1 MKAMRGAAMLCA
13 ACLIGT
19 GICSLPAPAAVYA
32 AEEETAPEFEGLRYE
47 AADGAVTITGF
58 TSDLTGKV
66 TVPAEIDGLPVTK
79 IGEGAFKYNFKITEV
94 TLPDSITELGKLA
107 FKSCGKMIKAT
118 LPKNLTAIPESCF
131 EECRKL
137 ESLVI
142 PEPVKSLGELAFA
155 QCLALADLTVPEGL
169 ETVGEDAFL
178 NTPWL
183 EAKRAENPFVIINH
197 VLIDGKA
204 CSGDITIPSDVT
216 VIGPSAFAH
225 DYYLKNVL
233 VPENVKEIARLGFF
247 NCTGLE
253 SITVL
258 NPECKIYDIDGT
270 ISNIYNKH
278 QFSFMGAIRGY
289 ENSTLQA
296 FCEPRDYPFEVITAV
311 RGDYDL
317 NGKVSSD
324 DAQNVLN
331 YYAQAVAGSTPALN
345 ALQKEGTDVNGDGAI
360 DSADAQLI
368 LLYYVQNT
376 LAGVPT
382 TWEQLTAESSS

>member
-1 MKAMRGAAMLCA
+1 MQNAELVRRVLRTCRRYAMIIKSAYNLFRQETCQRQCSAALPEAERAESGGNIRLLKHESRGENLMKAMRGAAMLCA

-47 AADGAVTITGF
+47 TADGAVTITGF

-107 FKSCGKMIKAT
+107 FKSCGKMTKAT

-289 ENSTLQA
+289 ENS
-296 FCEPRDYPFEVITAV
+296 
-311 RGDYDL
+311 
-317 NGKVSSD
+317 S
-324 DAQNVLN
+324 
-331 YYAQAVAGSTPALN
+331 ALPLLSN
-345 ALQKEGTDVNGDGAI
+345 SKEK
-360 DSADAQLI
+360 SAPKS
-368 LLYYVQNT
+368 LL
-376 LAGVPT
+376 
-382 TWEQLTAESSS
+382 